1 MRFVF
6 PQFLWALL
14 FLIVPILVHLFNF
27 RRIKKVYF
35 SDISLLKEV
44 KTETNSFRRVKH
56 FLILLS
62 RLGIV
67 AFLVFAFA
75 LPFIP
80 SPNRKNIQNAG
91 NLVSIYLDNSY
102 SMQNETG
109 NEKYLDFALR
119 NLQQLS
125 KVFPAQTQFQLLTNQ
140 FENKEQYPLSAQK
153 LSNRLTEIKFSPTYR
168 PLSSVQKRQNDL
180 VERYAPARKNQIFW
194 LSDFQK
200 STLGDLNKIKLDT
213 NHQYYI
219 VPIKTDNT
227 PNVAIDSVWLEN
239 PFVKPQ
245 TTNQLNVKVRNF
257 GAEGF
262 PNFTLKLFLDNQQV
276 STTTLNL
283 GAKGTQQAQFNF
295 TVSSGGW
302 KQGKISFEDFPVV
315 FDNEYFFSLNASPQ
329 INILHLF
336 DTNPT
341 NFVKNV
347 FSNESAFEINS
358 YNVNN
363 VDVKKVENT
372 AFIVLDE
379 VRSVNG
385 ELARTISQEV
395 QKGATLLVI
404 PTTQG
409 GEGFKD
415 FLGNLGVRNYN
426 FSNNESDNYQENS
439 QNNNEPNQKS
449 NELANIDLNQP
460 FFKGIFEKIPQN
472 MQMPYAQ
479 AQATWQNAGENVL
492 TFKNKRP
499 FLSKFQ
505 TQKGTTY
512 LLASPLRDAVTNFQK
527 HAIFVPTMYQMAM
540 LSKTAGER
548 LAYTFQDKILK
559 IKTQEPPKNQLFE
572 LVKDKLKLVPA
583 QRWVD
588 GELTLEIPE
597 QATEA
602 GFYTLKLGKT
612 SLRNIA
618 FNYEKLESNMDFYN
632 VQDIQ
637 TIFKSNKNV
646 QVYDILKNKN
656 FVQGFQE
663 RNLQYNLWKYM
674 LIGALVCLAL
684 EIALVR
690 FLR

>member
-6 PQFLWALL
+6 PEFLWALL

-27 RRIKKVYF
+27 RKIKKVYF

-44 KTETNSFRRVKH
+44 KTETNSFRRIKH
-56 FLILLS
+56 FLILLC
-62 RLGIV
+62 RLGVV
-67 AFLVFAFA
+67 ALLVLAFA
-75 LPFIP
+75 QPFIP

-109 NEKYLDFALR
+109 NEKYLDFAMR
-119 NLQQLS
+119 NLQQLG
-125 KVFPAQTQFQLLTNQ
+125 KVFPANTQFQLLTNQ

-153 LSNRLTEIKFSPTYR
+153 FADRLADTKFSPTFR
-168 PLSSVQKRQNDL
+168 PLSVVQKRQYDL

-194 LSDFQK
+194 ISDFQK
-200 STLGDLNKIKLDT
+200 STAGNLNKIKLDT
-213 NHQYYI
+213 THQYYL
-219 VPIKTDNT
+219 VPIKADNT
-227 PNVAIDSVWLEN
+227 PNIALDSVWLEN

-257 GAEGF
+257 GTESY

-276 STTTLNL
+276 STTSLNL

-295 TVSSGGW
+295 TVSAGGW

-341 NFVKNV
+341 SFVKNV
-347 FSNESAFEINS
+347 FSNESAFSINS
-358 YNVNN
+358 FNVNN

-372 AFIVLDE
+372 SFIVLDE
-379 VRSVNG
+379 VRNIGG
-385 ELARTISQEV
+385 ELARTIAQEV

-415 FLGNLGVRNYN
+415 FLAGLGIRNYK
-426 FSNNESDNYQENS
+426 FESLDSLSNN
-439 QNNNEPNQKS
+439 KS
-449 NELANIDLNQP
+449 AELANIDVAQP

-472 MQMPYAQ
+472 MQMPYANVG
-479 AQATWQNAGENVL
+479 ATWQNAGENVL
-492 TFKNKRP
+492 YFKNKRP
-499 FLSKFQ
+499 FLSKFPN
-505 TQKGTTY
+505 QKGATY
-512 LLASPLRDAVTNFQK
+512 LCASPFRDNFTNFPK

-548 LAYTFQDKILK
+548 LAYTFQDRIIK

-572 LVKDKLKLVPA
+572 LTKDKLKLVPA

-588 GELTLEIPE
+588 GELTLEMPE

-602 GFYTLKLGKT
+602 GFYTLKLGGNT
-612 SLRNIA
+612 LRNLA
-618 FNYEKLESNMDFYN
+618 FNYEKAESEMNFYTPQELQS
-632 VQDIQ
+632 V
-637 TIFKSNKNV
+637 FKSNKNV

-674 LIGALVCLAL
+674 LIGALICLAL
-684 EIALVR
+684 ETAFVR
-690 FLR
+690 LLK

>member
-6 PQFLWALL
+6 PEFLWALL

-27 RRIKKVYF
+27 RKIKKVYF

-44 KTETNSFRRVKH
+44 KTETNAFRRIKH
-56 FLILLS
+56 FLILLA
-62 RLGIV
+62 RLGAV
-67 AFLVFAFA
+67 AFLVLAFA
-75 LPFIP
+75 QPYIP

-119 NLQQLS
+119 NLQQLA
-125 KVFPAQTQFQLLTNQ
+125 KVFPAQTQFQLITNQ

-153 LSNRLTEIKFSPTYR
+153 FADRLVDIKFAPNYR
-168 PLSSVQKRQNDL
+168 SLATIQKRQNDL
-180 VERYAPARKNQIFW
+180 VNRYAPNRKNQIFW

-200 STLGDLNKIKLDT
+200 STLGDLNKIKLDSSQ
-213 NHQYYI
+213 QYYI
-219 VPIKTDNT
+219 VPIKADNT
-227 PNVAIDSVWLEN
+227 PNVAIDSIWLEN

-257 GAEGF
+257 GTENF

-283 GAKGTQQAQFNF
+283 TSKGSLQAQFNF

-302 KQGKISFEDFPVV
+302 KQGKVSFEDFPVV

-329 INILHLF
+329 IDILHLF
-336 DTNPT
+336 DSNPT
-341 NFVKNV
+341 SFVKNV
-347 FSNESAFEINS
+347 FSNENAFNINS
-358 YNVNN
+358 QNVNN
-363 VDVKKVENT
+363 IDVKKVENMS
-372 AFIVLDE
+372 FIVLDE
-379 VRSVNG
+379 VRSISG
-385 ELARTISQEV
+385 ELARIITQEV

-415 FLGNLGVRNYN
+415 FLSGFGVKNYVFEKNEEQSENAQKTTAELGG
-426 FSNNESDNYQENS
+426 
-439 QNNNEPNQKS
+439 
-449 NELANIDLNQP
+449 IDLNQP

-472 MQMPYAQ
+472 MQMPYAGVG
-479 AQATWQNAGENVL
+479 ASWQNSGENL
-492 TFKNKRP
+492 LNFKNKRP

-505 TQKGTTY
+505 AQKGTVY
-512 LLASPLRDAVTNFQK
+512 LCASPFRDAFTNFPK
-527 HAIFVPTMYQMAM
+527 HAIFVPVMYQMAM

-548 LAYTFQDKILK
+548 LAYTFQDRIIK
-559 IKTQEPPKNQLFE
+559 IKTQAPPKNQLFE
-572 LVKDKLKLVPA
+572 LVKDKLKLTPS

-597 QATEA
+597 QATDA
-602 GFYTLKLGKT
+602 GFYSLRLGKENI
-612 SLRNIA
+612 RNLA
-618 FNYEKLESNMDFYN
+618 FNYEKSESNMDFYSAN
-632 VQDIQ
+632 EIQ
-637 TIFKSNKNV
+637 SIFGKNKNV
-646 QVYDILKNKN
+646 QVYDILKSKN

-674 LIGALVCLAL
+674 LIVVLCCLAL
-684 EIALVR
+684 EIALMR
-690 FLR
+690 LLK